1 MKKKCQELI
10 FEQKFTPSADEPC
23 LQNST
28 NAVTLLHKTALDER
42 KDVALKTA

>member
-1 MKKKCQELI
+1 MSRTD
-10 FEQKFTPSADEPC
+10 FEQKLLPVQMSLVFKSN
-23 LQNST
+23 QNST